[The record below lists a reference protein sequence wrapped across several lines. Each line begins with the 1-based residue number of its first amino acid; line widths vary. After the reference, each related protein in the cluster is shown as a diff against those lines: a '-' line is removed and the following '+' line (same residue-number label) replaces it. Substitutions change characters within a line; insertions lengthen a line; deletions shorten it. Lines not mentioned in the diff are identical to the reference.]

1 MTMKTE
7 KTTKLAYRCPY
18 CGCVISANVNLFM
31 LAGGFKLEC
40 IECHKSALEL
50 SMTGDEKVRL
60 NVPCLVC
67 PHPHPYTV
75 STDIFFGKDIFLLSC
90 SYSGLDICFIGDED
104 KVEDELDRTES
115 LIMDLLADQ
124 RDDEEA
130 VKQSEMLTA
139 NTNVVREILFAL
151 DALMTDKKIT
161 CGECGSHA
169 AKVLIDY
176 DSVHVVCKV
185 CGKRKVL
192 NARNKFDANSAIEL
206 DELTL

>member
-1 MTMKTE
+1 MKIENTAMT
-7 KTTKLAYRCPY
+7 AFRCPY
-18 CGCVISANVNLFM
+18 CGCVISANVNIFM

-50 SMTGDEKVRL
+50 SLSKDGSVRL
-60 NVPCLVC
+60 LVPCLVC

-75 STDIFFGKDIFLLSC
+75 SKEVFFENDIFLLSC

-104 KVEDELDRTES
+104 KVEEELDRTGA
-115 LIMDLLADQ
+115 LIRELLADAK
-124 RDDEEA
+124 DDEAAA
-130 VKQSEMLTA
+130 VQSDMLTA
-139 NTNVVREILFAL
+139 DTNVIREILFAL
-151 DALMTDKKIT
+151 EGLSNAKKIT

-185 CGKRKVL
+185 CGKEKVL
-192 NARNKFDANSAIEL
+192 SARNKFDSSAAIDLEEL
-206 DELTL
+206 VL